1 MEFTENESPNDVR
14 VRFAPSPT
22 GYLHVGGARTALF
35 DYLFARHNKGTF
47 ILRIEDTDRKRYDPA
62 AMSEICESLRWMG
75 LEWDEGP
82 EVGGEYGPYV
92 QSQRTELYKKYV
104 EQLIGEGHAYRCF
117 CSQERLQSVRAEL
130 QAKKKNYGYDRRC
143 RDLSEDEIKT
153 GLAEGR
159 PYVVRLRVPL
169 GRKVAFTDLIRDE
182 IEYRTDILEDMVL
195 MKSDGL
201 PTYHLASVV
210 DDHLMRISH
219 VFRGEEWIASTPSH
233 LLMYEAFGWQ
243 SPRFAH
249 LPVILSPDGGKL
261 SKRKGAASV
270 LDFKRQGY
278 LPEALFN
285 FLALVGW
292 NPGDE
297 REKMSKEETVEAFTL
312 DKVSPKAAVLDE
324 RKLEWMNGLYMA
336 ERSTE
341 SLLEEV
347 VAGWRNRG
355 VIEPDRSTGDPELKQ
370 IIELMKGR
378 SKRITDL
385 IEKNDYFFKDPEE
398 YDSKAAKKH
407 FKGDAR
413 RHLEGLI
420 EQLEKVD
427 TFDKEKLEE
436 VYRRYAEEVE
446 VSSGKLIHPTRLSV
460 SGVSFGPGLFE
471 LLEALGKDAVLRRM
485 RNAVLWLKQQE

>member
-1 MEFTENESPNDVR
+1 MESNETDTSVR

-35 DYLFARHNKGTF
+35 DYLFARHNNGAF

-62 AMSEICESLRWMG
+62 AMAEICESLRWMG

-82 EVGGEYGPYV
+82 EVGGDYGPYV
-92 QSQRTELYKKYV
+92 QSERAELYK
-104 EQLIGEGHAYRCF
+104 EHIDQLIRDGHAYRCF
-117 CSQERLQSVRAEL
+117 CDQERLQAVRAEL
-130 QAKKKNYGYDRRC
+130 QAKKKNYAYDRRC
-143 RDLSEDEIKT
+143 RELTEDEIQAA
-153 GLAEGR
+153 LSEGK
-159 PYVVRLRVPL
+159 PYVVRLKIPL
-169 GRKVAFTDLIRDE
+169 GRKIAFTDLIRDR
-182 IEYRTDILEDMVL
+182 IEYRTDILEDMIL
-195 MKSDGL
+195 LKSDGL

-210 DDHLMRISH
+210 DDHHMRISH

-233 LLMYEAFGWQ
+233 LLMYEAFGWE
-243 SPRFAH
+243 SPQFAH

-297 REKMSKEETVEAFTL
+297 REKMSKEEIVESFTL

-336 ERSTE
+336 ERPTE
-341 SLLEEV
+341 SILEEV
-347 VAGWRNRG
+347 VAGWRERG
-355 VIEPDRSTGDPELKQ
+355 VIDPDRSSDDPELKQ
-370 IIELMKGR
+370 IVELMKGR
-378 SKRITDL
+378 SKRVTDL

-398 YDSKAAKKH
+398 YDPKAAKKH

-413 RHLEGLI
+413 RHLEVLI
-420 EQLEKVD
+420 
-427 TFDKEKLEE
+427 EKLEE
-436 VYRRYAEEVE
+436 ADTFDQERLEEIYRQYAEEAE
-446 VSSGKLIHPTRLSV
+446 VSAGKLIHPTRLSV

-471 LLEALGKDAVLRRM
+471 LLESLGKDTVVRRM
-485 RNAVLWLKQQE
+485 RNAVLWLEQQ